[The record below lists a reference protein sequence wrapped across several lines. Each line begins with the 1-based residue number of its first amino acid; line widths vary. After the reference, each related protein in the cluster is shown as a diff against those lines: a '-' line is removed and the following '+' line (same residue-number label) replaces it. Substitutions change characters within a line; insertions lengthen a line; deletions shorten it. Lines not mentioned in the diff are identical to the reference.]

1 MNQEIMSASP
11 ESSERGVDRFVD
23 ETQFTLL
30 PEDSEMVD
38 APGMEVWTI
47 VVLEEENSIVS
58 PPRHEKELSLPF
70 NWVKL

>member
-38 APGMEVWTI
+38 APGMEVQTI
-47 VVLEEENSIVS
+47 VVLEDENSIVS
-58 PPRHEKELSLPF
+58 PSRQEKELSLPF

>member
-11 ESSERGVDRFVD
+11 ESSEIGVDRFVD

-30 PEDSEMVD
+30 PEDNEMVD

-47 VVLEEENSIVS
+47 VVLEDENSIVS
-58 PPRHEKELSLPF
+58 PSRHEKELSLPF